1 MMGIQRLAHVAVLA
15 ANDVATAPETIQ
27 AQRLAALLQLKQH
40 VEGLIAKVQADAGNP
55 PARDTGD

>member
-1 MMGIQRLAHVAVLA
+1 MGMQRTAHAAVLA
-15 ANDVATAPETIQ
+15 ANQVATEPDAVP

>member
-1 MMGIQRLAHVAVLA
+1 MTDFSA
-15 ANDVATAPETIQ
+15 AAPPTQ